1 MPQKHILT
9 KEGEKKLKEELDFL
23 THQKRAE
30 IAEKL
35 KDAISFGDLSENA
48 AYSRAKEEQ
57 AFVEGRIKEIED
69 ILRNAQIITDDGH
82 NKKDIVEIG
91 SVVVLETKDGQR
103 REYKIVGKNEA
114 DPLGGKISNESL
126 IGKAVLGKRAGDRFS
141 VLTPKGETEYVV
153 KEIR

>member
-57 AFVEGRIKEIED
+57 AFIEGRIKEIED

-82 NKKDIVEIG
+82 NKKDIVDIG

>member
-82 NKKDIVEIG
+82 NKKDIVDIG